1 MGVRFNIDKDKI
13 ELILE
18 YNFSV
23 DDVIQKADRAISQ
36 TVSPLPIL
44 VDTTNSYEIKPEE
57 DLEKFA
63 KYLGTKKD
71 HIVPR
76 LAILVSHAV
85 RFGIG
90 RQVGAYLEYHG
101 IESEPFYD
109 KVEALN
115 WLSEKG
121 CDYAG
126 RDKNL

>member
-23 DDVIQKADRAISQ
+23 DDVIHTADDAISQ

-44 VDTTNSYEIKPEE
+44 VDTTNSYETKPQE
-57 DLEKFA
+57 DLEEFA
-63 KYLGTKKD
+63 NYLGTKRE

-76 LAILVSHAV
+76 VAILVSHEV

-90 RQVGAYLEYHG
+90 RQVGAYLELND
-101 IESEPFYD
+101 IENKPFYD
-109 KVEALN
+109 KVEALD
-115 WLSEKG
+115 WLSEK
-121 CDYAG
+121 
-126 RDKNL
+126 